1 MIANNPQILISYS
14 CKGLFFAHVTCLVQ
28 TDYDSMP
35 YPLDFSIQDE
45 GVVSAWAVAILLSED
60 KEKTVEA
67 PRLLECVL
75 RSVTLHLNPH
85 FLLTKLVT

>member
-1 MIANNPQILISYS
+1 MIANNPQILVSYS

-35 YPLDFSIQDE
+35 YPLHFSIQDE
-45 GVVSAWAVAILLSED
+45 GVISAWVVAILVSED

-67 PRLLECVL
+67 PRFLECL
-75 RSVTLHLNPH
+75 LISVILHLNPH
-85 FLLTKLVT
+85 FLLTKVVT